1 MSITTHMA
9 NGFKKFS
16 HPTYDEIAMA
26 CRHIQE
32 FIHYNASD
40 IGKVDY
46 IVGLTRGGLMPAQE
60 LSHLMNIPMVAIQY
74 SSKEG
79 QGDNKNHA
87 NELPNIEGKS
97 ILLVDDI
104 CDSGNTLKELHD
116 IYESKG
122 YKVFSAVIYFK
133 DHKEE
138 TKYHPNVWAIKISQS
153 FGWII
158 FPWETK

>member
-9 NGFKKFS
+9 NGFNKFS
-16 HPTYDEIAMA
+16 HPTYEELSMA
-26 CRHIQE
+26 CKHITE
-32 FIHYNASD
+32 FIHYNASE
-40 IGKVDY
+40 IGKVDT

-60 LSHLMNIPMVAIQY
+60 LSHLMNIPMVAVQY

-79 QGDNKNHA
+79 AGDNKNHA
-87 NELPNIEGKS
+87 NELPEIKGNS

-104 CDSGNTLKELHD
+104 CDSGNTLRELHD

-122 YKVFSAVIYFK
+122 YKVFSAVIYYKTQK
-133 DHKEE
+133 DPVYK
-138 TKYHPNVWAIKISQS
+138 PDVWAINISQN